1 MSRFVIDT
9 TDRIVRLKQRLGSP
23 SKRWKLRIKIGGWIS
38 LTPPMLKSLR
48 LMAGDTIEWKLT
60 PRGIEWQHSPAK
72 PRQLPNRLRPPS
84 PLGQYETVVY
94 SFRPSCRRHPLGKS
108 QSIGLRANGVAADN
122 NSPRHSESSAVFR
135 GAKRGFRKQPRTVSV
150 KHFAMNFDR
159 FLVEVMLGR
168 VIHVKPRGG
177 ERCAFVPLGPKERI
191 ALRRKPPKKARVSH
205 KPAKRW

>member
-23 SKRWKLRIKIGGWIS
+23 SKRWTIRIRIGGWIS

-48 LMAGDTIEWKLT
+48 LSAGDVIEWKLT
-60 PRGIEWQHSPAK
+60 PRGIEWQRNPAK
-72 PRQLPNRLRPPS
+72 PGQTMNRLRRPG
-84 PLGQYETVVY
+84 PLGISETVVY
-94 SFRPSCRRHPLGKS
+94 SCRPSCRRHYSGKS
-108 QSIGLRANGVAADN
+108 QSIGLPANGVAADN
-122 NSPRHSESSAVFR
+122 NSLRRSESCAVIG
-135 GAKRGFRKQPRTVSV
+135 GAKRRFRKQPRAVSA

-191 ALRRKPPKKARVSH
+191 ALRRKPPKIAHVSH
-205 KPAKRW
+205 KPSRRW